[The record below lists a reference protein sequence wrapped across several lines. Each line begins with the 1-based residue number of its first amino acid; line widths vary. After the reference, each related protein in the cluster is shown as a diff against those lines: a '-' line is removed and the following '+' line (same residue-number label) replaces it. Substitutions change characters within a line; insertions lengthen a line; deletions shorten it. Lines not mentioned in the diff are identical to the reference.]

1 MRDNTS
7 LRTKLIL
14 YIVLGV
20 FLIRSTST
28 AIIISTVTTQ
38 EKKLAYQQ
46 SVEMASNYANKFDA
60 DMKANQV
67 IERTI
72 SRTIGAYGTA
82 DREESPE
89 YP

>member
-20 FLIRSTST
+20 FLILTTST
-28 AIIISTVTTQ
+28 AVIISTVTTQ
-38 EKKLAYQQ
+38 EEKLAYQQ

-60 DMKANQV
+60 DMKANQA
-67 IERTI
+67 IASTI
-72 SRTIGAYGTA
+72 SRTMGAYSAA
-82 DREESPE
+82 DRGRS
-89 YP
+89 